1 MQIIETRTAK
11 IHLDENNILHLMINK
26 NAIVDYEDAMDNFLV
41 IKSLTN
47 RKSFLKLIDIR
58 YEVKFS
64 IKAKH
69 FLDTK
74 DVQEKTIARA
84 ILINSTVKRVTFNF
98 FTQFNSHEIP
108 TKFFIDKKE
117 AIKWLLTFK
126 Y

>member
-1 MQIIETRTAK
+1 
-11 IHLDENNILHLMINK
+11 MINK